1 MNTPRLIALGLF
13 LAGAA
18 RLFAVAEPFVPAAP
32 MIQLWPGIAPGS
44 EGRTA
49 PERWVEGAQP
59 DPFHRVTDIH
69 VPTLTVYQPSA
80 AERNGT
86 AVIIAPGG
94 GHRYLVV
101 ELEGEFVAQRLTRMG
116 ITAFVL
122 RSRLAR
128 AEGSTYRAEVESKA
142 DLQQAIRLVRARA
155 AEWNLNPAHV
165 GVMGFSAGGHLVALS
180 LDNDDPALRPDFA
193 VLSYPGWGGEMIRVA
208 PDAPPVFMWVNH
220 DDPLAQLAGEY
231 YLHLRRAGVGVEFHV
246 FRRGGHGVGLSGRTA
261 GFGQLGASAW
271 PDLFQFWLR
280 DFGML
285 P

>member
-1 MNTPRLIALGLF
+1 MRTPRLFALALL

-32 MIQLWPGIAPGS
+32 MIPLWPGVAPGS
-44 EGRTA
+44 EGQAA
-49 PERWVEGAQP
+49 PERWIDGAQA

-69 VPTLTVYQPSA
+69 VPTLTVYQPPA
-80 AERNGT
+80 GRRNGT

-101 ELEGEFVAQRLTRMG
+101 DLEGEFVAQRLNAMG

-122 RSRLAR
+122 LSRLAR

-142 DLQQAIRLVRARA
+142 DLQQAIRLVRSRA
-155 AEWNLNPAHV
+155 AEWNVDPARV
-165 GVMGFSAGGHLVALS
+165 GVMGFSAGAHLVALA
-180 LDNDDPALRPDFA
+180 LDNEDPAVRPAFA
-193 VLSYPGWGGEMIRVA
+193 VLSYPGWGGGMIPVGR
-208 PDAPPVFMWVNH
+208 DAPPVFMWVNH
-220 DDPLAQLAGEY
+220 DDRLAELAGGY
-231 YLHLRRAGVGVEFHV
+231 YLHLRRAGVAVEFHV

-261 GFGQLGASAW
+261 GFEQLGASAW
-271 PDLFQFWLR
+271 PGLFQFWLR
-280 DFGML
+280 DLGLL